1 MVWADAGRIRAR
13 VVDRSRQ
20 RDSGGRG
27 AETKDRRTRRPAPA
41 ALAAGETVSTD
52 LDTVSGRAGRT
63 AIVAT
68 PLQTG
73 LFSGFGE
80 EPVARAGHEPG
91 RVPQEEVVHGAGAR
105 GAGKTLARS
114 VGQLSAPGVVR
125 DARSIE
131 SGDRRTGPGGAARSG
146 EPRGRRSFDDPSGR
160 RSGNRTGLRVDV
172 RAGGTL
178 PAEQTGG
185 ELSGTESEGT
195 FQRRQAAH
203 VRDQQAGQ

>member
-20 RDSGGRG
+20 RDPSRRG

-41 ALAAGETVSTD
+41 ALAAGEAVSTD

-91 RVPQEEVVHGAGAR
+91 RVPQEAESRADAARLMIHPGVGPVTALAFVLTLGPVARFRRSKQVVSYLGLNPKERSSGDKQHTYAISKQGRRNAVD
-105 GAGKTLARS
+105 LARERAANFS
-114 VGQLSAPGVVR
+114 ESRREPHKFGQR
-125 DARSIE
+125 
-131 SGDRRTGPGGAARSG
+131 
-146 EPRGRRSFDDPSGR
+146 
-160 RSGNRTGLRVDV
+160 
-172 RAGGTL
+172 
-178 PAEQTGG
+178 
-185 ELSGTESEGT
+185 
-195 FQRRQAAH
+195 
-203 VRDQQAGQ
+203 